1 MLHNDVATK
10 WGSTR
15 SAMASFRD
23 EKVKK
28 KEQEGENVEEEEADT
43 ENNGI
48 EVSIVLPVV
57 KTTMKLIQPHD
68 EDPYYVDAL
77 KEELLSNLRGEFQQT

>member
-28 KEQEGENVEEEEADT
+28 KEQEGENVEEEESYT

-48 EVSIVLPVV
+48 KVFIVLPVV
-57 KTTMKLIQPHD
+57 KTTS
-68 EDPYYVDAL
+68 
-77 KEELLSNLRGEFQQT
+77 LSSLMTKFPSTLMR